1 MVYLSIAG
9 YAFAAMAG
17 IVCLF
22 HLALILGAPWG
33 AATMGG
39 RYTGA
44 LPLFGRVI
52 SALSLLVVLAF
63 AIIIL
68 EHTGLITV
76 PMLQGLDWPTWTV
89 VGYCVLGVI
98 MHVATPSR
106 IERLLWLPV
115 VLIMFISSWITG
127 WYGPAM

>member
-1 MVYLSIAG
+1 
-9 YAFAAMAG
+9 MAG

-115 VLIMFISSWITG
+115 VLIMFISSWIAG